1 MTIDIITFGCRL
13 NAFESEQIKDA
24 AIQAGLE
31 NTTIINSCA
40 VTSEAERQLVQ
51 TIRKL
56 HRNNP
61 DKKIIVTGCAV
72 QINPDKYASFTEI
85 SKVIGNKEKTLSA
98 SYVSIPQDDNKAYVS
113 DIMGVDNIEPY
124 PVKGFDGKARGYI
137 QVQNG
142 CNHRC
147 TFCNIPFA
155 RGNSRSLPVGAVIEQ
170 AKILVQNGYKELVL
184 TGVDITDY
192 GLDLPGKPALGELVW
207 RLLKNIPDLYRLRLS
222 SLDVAEIDSL
232 LKEIVISEERI
243 MPHLHLSAQAG
254 DNMILK
260 RMKRRHNRAQII
272 DFCSEIRIARPEVVF
287 GADIIAGF
295 PTETDEMFHN
305 TYEMIRE
312 ANIVYLHVFP
322 YSERADTPASRM
334 PKVPKAIRKE
344 RAKVLRELGQKL
356 LYQHLLQ
363 QLNKPLEIIVEN
375 HNFARARDYSP
386 VFIPM
391 NENMHAGELHTVI
404 ANKIIDN
411 QLVANLKN
419 G

>member
-56 HRNNP
+56 HKTNP
-61 DKKIIVTGCAV
+61 HKKIIVTGCAA
-72 QINPDKYASFTEI
+72 QLNPEKYSSFKEVN
-85 SKVIGNKEKTLSA
+85 KVIGNKEKTISS
-98 SYVSIPQDDNKAYVS
+98 SYTIVSEDNKADVGN
-113 DIMGVDNIEPY
+113 IMNVDNIKPY

-147 TFCNIPFA
+147 TFCSIPFA

-170 AKILVQNGYKELVL
+170 AKILVENGYKELVL

-207 RLLKNIPDLYRLRLS
+207 RLLKNIPSLCRLRLS
-222 SLDVAEIDSL
+222 SLDVAEIDPL
-232 LKEIVISEERI
+232 LKKIIVSENRI
-243 MPHLHLSAQAG
+243 MPHVHLSAQAG

-260 RMKRRHNRAQII
+260 RMKRRHNREQII
-272 DFCSEIRIARPEVVF
+272 DFCHEIHALRPEIAF

-295 PTETDEMFHN
+295 PTETDEMFIN
-305 TYEMIRE
+305 TYEMIKE
-312 ANIVYLHVFP
+312 ANIIHLHVFP
-322 YSERADTPASRM
+322 YSERAGTPASRM

-344 RAKVLRELGQKL
+344 RAKALRELGQKL
-356 LYQHLLQ
+356 LHQHLLQ

-375 HNFARARDYSP
+375 HTFARARDYSP
-386 VFIPM
+386 VFMPI
-391 NENMHAGELHTVI
+391 NENMQAGELHTVI
-404 ANKIIDN
+404 ASQVINN
-411 QLVANLKN
+411 QLIASLQNA
-419 G
+419 